1 MMEVRRQYHTGKG
14 ILYMTNTGHTRQRSK
29 VQRVAHRGGSH
40 LAPENTMAAFRTAL
54 TLPIDAIECDVQ
66 MSRDGHAIIFHDY
79 TVERLTDGEG
89 NILDLDFATLRSL
102 NAAAHFREGWPQTQ
116 KIPTLQEVL
125 KFAKGRTNV
134 YIEIKSGKKDGIYS
148 RYPNIAE
155 TVVQE
160 VRAANMLD
168 KVLIISFDWPLLM
181 HVKSLE
187 PLLQTGAIVSGSQW
201 QPEIDDTQD
210 TEQATETLVSQL
222 TLFQVDWINLDK
234 DLFSQTM
241 LAAVH
246 QHHLKLGLWTVNTL
260 EELQRFAGAGVDSL
274 TSDRPDL
281 FAELQEP

>member
-1 MMEVRRQYHTGKG
+1 
-14 ILYMTNTGHTRQRSK
+14 MTNTGHVTGPSRQRSI

-66 MSRDGHAIIFHDY
+66 MSRDGRAIIFHDY

-89 NILDLDFATLRSL
+89 NILDLDFAALRSL
-102 NAAAHFREGWPQTQ
+102 NAAAHFRDGWPQMQ

-125 KFAKGRTNV
+125 KFAKGRTFV
-134 YIEIKSGKKDGIYS
+134 YIEIKFAKRDGAYS

-168 KVLIISFDWPLLM
+168 KVLIISFDWPMLM
-181 HVKSLE
+181 QIKSLE
-187 PLLQTGAIVSGSQW
+187 PLLQTGAIVSSSQW
-201 QPEIDDTQD
+201 KPEVDETQGGK
-210 TEQATETLVSQL
+210 QAAEILVSQL
-222 TLFQVDWINLDK
+222 ATLHVDWVNLDK
-234 DLFSQTM
+234 ELFSETI
-241 LAAVH
+241 LATVH

-260 EELQRFAGAGVDSL
+260 EELQRFADAGVDSL

-281 FAELQEP
+281 FAQLQER